1 MQKEMK
7 NNFSLQKILA
17 SILVLMWMITVF
29 IFSSQDG
36 IDTLNTSG
44 AVISVIESKTTN
56 DSSNV
61 VSDNLGK
68 TDNKNSLENKKYKY
82 TYSNKIQKLVR
93 KNAHYF
99 LYMLGGVFLS
109 VFFCANSKYKSSQIK
124 LAIYAIITGIV
135 YAFTD
140 EFHQRFVP
148 GRTGSLKDVFIDSM
162 GVITGVVLVYI
173 LRIILKR
180 NVRIKWESK
189 NVTVK

>member
-1 MQKEMK
+1 MQKETK

-68 TDNKNSLENKKYKY
+68 TDNKNSLENKRYKY

-162 GVITGVVLVYI
+162 GVITGAVLVYI

-180 NVRIKWESK
+180 NVRIKWGSK

>member
-180 NVRIKWESK
+180 NVRIKWGSK

>member
-29 IFSSQDG
+29 IFSGQDG

-148 GRTGSLKDVFIDSM
+148 GRTGSVKDVFIDSM
-162 GVITGVVLVYI
+162 GVITGVILMYI
-173 LRIILKR
+173 LRIILKKKR
-180 NVRIKWESK
+180 KDKMGE
-189 NVTVK
+189 

>member
-29 IFSSQDG
+29 IFSGQDG

-180 NVRIKWESK
+180 NVRIKWGSK

>member
-7 NNFSLQKILA
+7 NNFSPQRILA
-17 SILVLMWMITVF
+17 LILVLMWMITVF

-36 IDTLNTSG
+36 VDTLNTSG
-44 AVISVIESKTTN
+44 AVISVIESTTN
-56 DSSNV
+56 NTSEV

-82 TYSNKIQKLVR
+82 TYSNKIQRIVR

-109 VFFCANSKYKSSQIK
+109 VFFCADSKYKSSQIK
-124 LAIYAIITGIV
+124 LAIYAIMTGIV

-148 GRTGSLKDVFIDSM
+148 GRTGSLKDVFIDSI

-173 LRIILKR
+173 LRIILNKKR
-180 NVRIKWESK
+180 KDKMGE
-189 NVTVK
+189 

>member
-109 VFFCANSKYKSSQIK
+109 VFFCANSKYKSSQIRF
-124 LAIYAIITGIV
+124 AIYAIITGIV

-148 GRTGSLKDVFIDSM
+148 GRTGSLKNVFIDSM
-162 GVITGVVLVYI
+162 GVITGVVLLYI

-180 NVRIKWESK
+180 NVRIKWGSK